1 MRTTTGGLLLL
12 AALLATG
19 SLEVSAQ
26 QGRGMR
32 GGQAMRG
39 ADVVEGIMRMR
50 DRLELTDEQLGPL
63 DAIRAENVQRR
74 TAEMVEMTEV
84 QSRYAAGQIERSDV
98 MAAMEGRRDAMRGTS
113 DADRNR
119 IEAILTEAQLEN
131 LGELRSRG
139 RAFSNGRASG
149 MSGRSGRSGFRNQ
162 RGGQNRG
169 GFRGGRGS
177 SGQNR
182 GGFRGGRD
190 GNRDQAFGNSRR
202 GSGRWNSRSGN
213 PGQRRR
219 GPARGGPGP
228 GGESGSAQ

>member
-39 ADVVEGIMRMR
+39 ADGVEGIMRMR
-50 DRLELTDEQLGPL
+50 DRLELTDEQLGQL

-169 GFRGGRGS
+169 GFRGGR
-177 SGQNR
+177 
-182 GGFRGGRD
+182 D